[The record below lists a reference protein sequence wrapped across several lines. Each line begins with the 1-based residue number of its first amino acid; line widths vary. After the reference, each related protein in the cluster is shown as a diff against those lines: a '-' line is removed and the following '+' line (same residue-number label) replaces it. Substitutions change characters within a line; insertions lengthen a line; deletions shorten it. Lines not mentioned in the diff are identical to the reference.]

1 VLDRLEALPPAL
13 RGLVQACAENRLD
26 GDLLG
31 FLADYLDE
39 HGMQGGERVRL
50 LRPGEGD
57 VLVIWPHG
65 EISPAVLPDMRAT
78 AERLTRE
85 YGMNWFV
92 IMNHPGQQIGTADPG
107 QLRAAGWVRV
117 EELRLAN
124 EGRAAERVR
133 IAEAIEA
140 EANFPGY
147 GSQRAVLRG
156 MAARIRSLGG

>member
-1 VLDRLEALPPAL
+1 MAVFNHPATVTETPRAAVLTGEPALVVRLRDVLDRLEALPPAL

-50 LRPGEGD
+50 LRPVEGD

-85 YGMNWFV
+85 YGMT
-92 IMNHPGQQIGTADPG
+92 IPGSRLEPLTPASFAPP
-107 QLRAAGWVRV
+107 AGCGSRSFGWPMRGVR
-117 EELRLAN
+117 
-124 EGRAAERVR
+124 
-133 IAEAIEA
+133 
-140 EANFPGY
+140 
-147 GSQRAVLRG
+147 
-156 MAARIRSLGG
+156 RSASGLPR